1 MDPSTIDRQTYRHVQ
16 LPSGD
21 FPPSRISLETLAA
34 SCRSVKVRAPAFSY
48 RQK

>member
-1 MDPSTIDRQTYRHVQ
+1 MDPSTIVQ

-21 FPPSRISLETLAA
+21 FPLSRIALETFVA